1 MRKVKSVAVVLLL
14 IYATAGTISVSF
26 PADATVFQIIDI
38 TTDGNPPTLNY
49 DIPDI
54 SGSNIAWQSGGAS
67 QEIFFY
73 DGANISQLTNN
84 SLADFAPRVSGSN
97 VVWVGDDGNDFEI
110 FFYNGS
116 NVIQLTNNTVKDVRP
131 RISGSNVVWESGT
144 GTNMEFMFFYGSTV
158 SNISNNSVVDSI
170 PEISGSNVVW
180 ISDKEVV
187 LFEERLLHH

>member
-49 DIPDI
+49 DIQDI

-110 FFYNGS
+110 FF
-116 NVIQLTNNTVKDVRP
+116 
-131 RISGSNVVWESGT
+131 
-144 GTNMEFMFFYGSTV
+144 
-158 SNISNNSVVDSI
+158 
-170 PEISGSNVVW
+170 
-180 ISDKEVV
+180 
-187 LFEERLLHH
+187 